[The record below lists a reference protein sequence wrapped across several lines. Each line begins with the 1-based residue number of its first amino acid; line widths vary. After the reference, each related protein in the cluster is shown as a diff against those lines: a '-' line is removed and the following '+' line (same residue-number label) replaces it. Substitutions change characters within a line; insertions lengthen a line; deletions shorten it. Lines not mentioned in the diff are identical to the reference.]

1 MGIEY
6 FHSESFS
13 IVEIKTCSDD
23 IHAYKNH
30 LHREFSLG
38 FIERGSTVLEV
49 GSREYRLQAGD
60 AILIAPFVSHKCQP
74 VNPENWGFTM
84 IYIPQEFVLGLF
96 ENSSELH
103 AIGIR
108 KLEPQEFHKL
118 QKLVAFLKSH
128 EERFH
133 QEIALAEVLSD
144 LTGTVQISI
153 DLEDRE
159 AVRRIKE
166 YMEVHFLDPLD
177 LRALEKLFG
186 GTKFA
191 LIKGF
196 KAVYNTT
203 PNAFQ
208 LQLKVEYAKRL
219 LASQKS
225 LAEVALAAG
234 FYDQAYFSRE
244 FKKAYGITPL
254 QYRRSFEE

>member
-1 MGIEY
+1 
-6 FHSESFS
+6 
-13 IVEIKTCSDD
+13 
-23 IHAYKNH
+23 
-30 LHREFSLG
+30 
-38 FIERGSTVLEV
+38 
-49 GSREYRLQAGD
+49 
-60 AILIAPFVSHKCQP
+60 
-74 VNPENWGFTM
+74 M
-84 IYIPQEFVLGLF
+84 IYISQEFVLGLF

-133 QEIALAEVLSD
+133 QEVALAEVLSG

-177 LRALEKLFG
+177 LHALEKLFG
-186 GTKFA
+186 GSKFA

-219 LASQKS
+219 LESQKG

-244 FKKAYGITPL
+244 FKKAYGITPR
-254 QYRRSFEE
+254 QYRGSFEE